1 MKALSPIHKIVA
13 REMALGFSIEE
24 ICVARQLD
32 IDTWKRISKG
42 DLFAAEVKRI
52 MGRVEEQLVEEAGE
66 HPVLQTL
73 KAASIRAANSLIA
86 ETSNFEKEEEGAT
99 ATTRIAAS
107 KAVLEFA
114 GFTKKEEQKLPTV
127 VINISSDKAASLS
140 ASSYAGE
147 KEPQNVVGEGYA
159 TA

>member
-1 MKALSPIHKIVA
+1 
-13 REMALGFSIEE
+13 MALGFTLEE
-24 ICVARQLD
+24 ICVARQLEV
-32 IDTWKRISKG
+32 DTWKRVVKG
-42 DLFAAEVKRI
+42 DLFASEVKR
-52 MGRVEEQLVEEAGE
+52 MLARVEDQLVEEAGD
-66 HPVLQTL
+66 HPVLQKL
-73 KAASIRAANSLIA
+73 KAASIRAADALIA
-86 ETSNFEKEEEGAT
+86 ETSNFEKDEEGAT

-147 KEPQNVVGEGYA
+147 KEPQNIIGEGYA